1 MYQVADSQALARG
14 GRALVRRRTGIKVST
29 TVVLLG
35 LTSMFTDISS
45 EMVTAILPLYLI
57 FTLGL
62 SPLQFGVIDGIQ
74 QGASALVRVAS
85 GYTAD
90 RFGRYKEVAVFG
102 YGLSAITR
110 IGFILVGRSWA
121 LIGAL
126 VFADRTGKGI
136 RTAPRDALISLSTPE
151 EDLGTAFGVHRALD
165 TAGAVIGPLIAFSLL
180 VLIPHDFDP
189 IFFVSFCF
197 ALIGLAILVLFV
209 QNTTGRVEAE
219 PLPPVTMR
227 SVAQLLAVP
236 RFGALLV
243 AGGALALMTMSD
255 GFVYLGLQQ
264 NLDFAGRNLP
274 LLYVATSLVY
284 MLLAIPAGRLADRV
298 GRAKVFV
305 CGYLLLLVVYA
316 AIMVPGA
323 RADRLAGRHRRVRRL
338 LRGHRRRAQRAGE
351 RDPSRRGE
359 GDGPVGA
366 GHGDEPRAARGV
378 DRVRGDLGADRHHGR
393 GRGVLGRPRP
403 RRDRRRDGS
412 PSVRTEGD
420 GRCLGAVA

>member
-1 MYQVADSQALARG
+1 MYQVADSEALARG
-14 GRALVRRRTGIKVST
+14 GRALVRRKGSVKVSA

-35 LTSMFTDISS
+35 LTSLFTDISS
-45 EMVTAILPLYLI
+45 EMVAAILPLYLVLS
-57 FTLGL
+57 LGL
-62 SPLQFGVIDGIQ
+62 SPFAFGVIDGIQ

-90 RFGRYKEVAVFG
+90 RFGRYKEVAVVG
-102 YGLSAITR
+102 YGLSAVTR
-110 IGFILVGRSWA
+110 IGFLLVGRSVA

-126 VFADRTGKGI
+126 VFVDRTGKGI
-136 RTAPRDALISLSTPE
+136 RTAPRDALIALSTPKE
-151 EDLGTAFGVHRALD
+151 QLGTAFGVHRALD
-165 TAGAVIGPLIAFSLL
+165 TAGAVIGPLLAFSLL
-180 VLIPHDFDP
+180 ILLPNDFDP

-284 MLLAIPAGRLADRV
+284 MLLAIPAGRLADRI

-305 CGYLLLLVVYA
+305 GGYLLLLVVYA
-316 AIMVPGA
+316 AIMLPGLGPTASLVVIVAFGAYYAATDGVLNALASALLPVEA
-323 RADRLAGRHRRVRRL
+323 RATGLSVL
-338 LRGHRRRAQRAGE
+338 VTVT
-351 RDPSRRGE
+351 S
-359 GDGPVGA
+359 
-366 GHGDEPRAARGV
+366 
-378 DRVRGDLGADRHHGR
+378 
-393 GRGVLGRPRP
+393 LGRLVASIAFGATWVLIGIT
-403 RRDRRRDGS
+403 D
-412 PSVRTEGD
+412 
-420 GRCLGAVA
+420 AVAVFSVGLVVAAVVAATVLHRYGRKETAVV

>member
-14 GRALVRRRTGIKVST
+14 GRALVRRKAGRAAIPVSG

-35 LTSMFTDISS
+35 LTSMFTDILS
-45 EMVTAILPLYLI
+45 EMVTAILPLYLV

-74 QGASALVRVAS
+74 QGASALVRVVS

-102 YGLSAITR
+102 YSLSAITR

-126 VFADRTGKGI
+126 VFADRTGQGI

-284 MLLAIPAGRLADRV
+284 MLLAIP
-298 GRAKVFV
+298 
-305 CGYLLLLVVYA
+305 
-316 AIMVPGA
+316 
-323 RADRLAGRHRRVRRL
+323 
-338 LRGHRRRAQRAGE
+338 
-351 RDPSRRGE
+351 
-359 GDGPVGA
+359 
-366 GHGDEPRAARGV
+366 
-378 DRVRGDLGADRHHGR
+378 
-393 GRGVLGRPRP
+393 
-403 RRDRRRDGS
+403 
-412 PSVRTEGD
+412 
-420 GRCLGAVA
+420 